1 MSAFPVN
8 APTKDVAVSAPVLE
22 LYVRDV
28 DDFGPKSPVAAVAN
42 KTLHVVS
49 VASLAMV
56 IVPGTILADPL
67 KDTPPML
74 RAVANVVAVSAFPVS
89 APTNVVAFTVLSK
102 VALKS

>member
-1 MSAFPVN
+1 MVIVPGTMLADPSKDTPPMVRAVSNVVAVSAFPVN

-42 KTLHVVS
+42 KTLHAVS

-56 IVPGTILADPL
+56 IV
-67 KDTPPML
+67 
-74 RAVANVVAVSAFPVS
+74 SAFPVN
-89 APTNVVAFTVLSK
+89 APTKEGYLGYFVK
-102 VALKS
+102 